1 MSSAQVISWKW
12 LRSGD
17 EAFPAMLT
25 AIDEATSSVQLE
37 SYIFADDEVGR
48 RFRDALVRAAQRG
61 VVVRVLVDA
70 IGSFGLTE
78 EFWTPLRAAG
88 GEARVF
94 NPLTLK
100 RVSIRNHRKLL
111 ACDRRVAFIGGFNI
125 SQDYEGDGVT
135 RGWLDLGLRIEGPLA
150 AELASSFDAMFGLAE
165 FRHKRLV
172 RLWRAQ
178 HKRTIAAEDE
188 QLLLGGP
195 GRGRN
200 PIRRALHQDL
210 AHARDVQIIEA
221 YFLPTW
227 RIRRSLARVA
237 RRGGSTRLI
246 LAGKTD
252 VALSQLAGRSVYRR
266 LLNAGVA
273 IHEYEPQVLHAKLLI
288 LDEAVYVGSAN
299 LDPRSLS
306 INYELMVRFA
316 NPQMAGEARA
326 LFAETLK
333 RSRQIDLETWKRSR
347 GFWTRLKERW
357 AYFLLV
363 RVDPHVARR
372 QWRSLPD

>member
-61 VVVRVLVDA
+61 MLVRVLVDA

-172 RLWRAQ
+172 RLWRA
-178 HKRTIAAEDE
+178 
-188 QLLLGGP
+188 
-195 GRGRN
+195 
-200 PIRRALHQDL
+200 
-210 AHARDVQIIEA
+210 
-221 YFLPTW
+221 
-227 RIRRSLARVA
+227 
-237 RRGGSTRLI
+237 
-246 LAGKTD
+246 
-252 VALSQLAGRSVYRR
+252 
-266 LLNAGVA
+266 
-273 IHEYEPQVLHAKLLI
+273 
-288 LDEAVYVGSAN
+288 
-299 LDPRSLS
+299 
-306 INYELMVRFA
+306 
-316 NPQMAGEARA
+316 
-326 LFAETLK
+326 
-333 RSRQIDLETWKRSR
+333 
-347 GFWTRLKERW
+347 
-357 AYFLLV
+357 
-363 RVDPHVARR
+363 
-372 QWRSLPD
+372 